1 MFDKFLEKSFFFF
14 ILSYTQVDK
23 YASKWCTVM
32 TFWTLALAHVIK
44 VRRKFLI
51 RIVSKENQNEIL
63 LSFGQQML
71 AENQQF
77 TTKNDNLQE
86 GFIKMNVLSKQSI
99 MKCCFNLKLGI
110 ETILRSLKNWTL
122 MRTPMSKIPKGTP
135 RLRTI
140 SCLKYCSLKRQVL
153 Q

>member
-1 MFDKFLEKSFFFF
+1 MSHKRVINSFRLKPFLFVNCFKTTKIFCTSIQNDKFLTNFWRIFFF

-44 VRRKFLI
+44 FRRKFLI

-77 TTKNDNLQE
+77 TTRNDNLQE
-86 GFIKMNVLSKQSI
+86 GFIKMNVLSNKVLW
-99 MKCCFNLKLGI
+99 NVAL
-110 ETILRSLKNWTL
+110 ILS
-122 MRTPMSKIPKGTP
+122 
-135 RLRTI
+135 
-140 SCLKYCSLKRQVL
+140 
-153 Q
+153 

>member
-1 MFDKFLEKSFFFF
+1 
-14 ILSYTQVDK
+14 
-23 YASKWCTVM
+23 
-32 TFWTLALAHVIK
+32 
-44 VRRKFLI
+44 
-51 RIVSKENQNEIL
+51 VSKENQNEIL

-110 ETILRSLKNWTL
+110 ETILRSLKN
-122 MRTPMSKIPKGTP
+122 
-135 RLRTI
+135 
-140 SCLKYCSLKRQVL
+140 
-153 Q
+153 